1 MKNHTYKEKWPTF
14 GEILQGL
21 HREGIYIHSDQLAE
35 FFLAHGL
42 PVDLGYVPKRLKEKA
57 KFINKNYQGDV
68 ATLSEDISERS
79 EDYSQYM

>member
-1 MKNHTYKEKWPTF
+1 MKNNSSKEKWPTF
-14 GEILQGL
+14 KEILQHL

-57 KFINKNYQGDV
+57 KSINKNYQGDM
-68 ATLSEDISERS
+68 ARLEEIADRAY
-79 EDYSQYM
+79 DYSQHM